1 MLEKITNFNPK
12 MIKWAREQAHISIDL
27 ASAKTGLDIKEI
39 ENGCHFLNYPELRK
53 LAELF
58 NKPLVVFF
66 LPEPPKIKNIET
78 SCRTIPKSVYDELS
92 PNTIKMINVARFMQ
106 INLYELHNNINN
118 NIYKFHFLKDLLD
131 SQEKIREYLKFPF
144 EIQKKIK
151 KDEEVFKYLRDQLNE
166 IGIFIFKESFQDDG
180 VSGFCLH
187 DDVFPVIMINNNN
200 TFTRQIF
207 TIFHELYH
215 LITGTS
221 GIDFINDDYVYKQY
235 ENISTYQE
243 ELKAN
248 QFAADI
254 LISEQ
259 EIRNN
264 IKKVEDISFDS
275 INDVAKKYK
284 ISREVL
290 ARHLYKMKIIDF
302 LDMEEYIYHFRLDY
316 KRINKNK
323 NGGNYYS
330 NQISYL
336 GENYLKIAYER
347 YYQGNISSRDLTKY
361 VRMNLKST
369 SILAEY
375 KGWRTV

>member
-1 MLEKITNFNPK
+1 MLEKITNFNPQ
-12 MIKWAREQAHISIDL
+12 MVKWAREQAHISIN
-27 ASAKTGLDIKEI
+27 SATGKTGLEIKEI
-39 ENGCHFLNYPELRK
+39 EDGQLYLNYPELRK
-53 LAELF
+53 LAELY

-66 LPEPPKIKNIET
+66 LPEPPKIKNIKA
-78 SCRTIPKSVYDELS
+78 SCRTIPKNVYDELS
-92 PNTIKMINVARFMQ
+92 PNTIKMIDVARFMQ
-106 INLYELHNNINN
+106 LNLYELHNNLNSN
-118 NIYKFHFLKDLLD
+118 VYKFHFLKDLVD
-131 SQEKIREYLKFPF
+131 SQEKIREYLNFSF

-151 KDEEVFKYLRDQLNE
+151 KDEEVFKYLRDQLYE
-166 IGIFIFKESFQDDG
+166 IGIFIFKDSFQDED

-221 GIDFINDDYVYKQY
+221 GIDFINDDYMYKQY
-235 ENISTYQE
+235 ENVSTYAE
-243 ELKAN
+243 ELKSN

-259 EIRNN
+259 EIRKN
-264 IKKVEDISFDS
+264 INKVEDVSFDS

-284 ISREVL
+284 VSREVL
-290 ARHLYKMKIIDF
+290 TRQLFKMKMIDF

-330 NQISYL
+330 KQISYL

-369 SILAEY
+369 STLAEY
-375 KGWRTV
+375 KGWGTV